1 MKRIPLVK
9 PMIGD
14 DEKKNVLEV
23 LESGWLVEGKWCNR
37 LEKEFSKF
45 VGSKNA
51 ITVSNG
57 TAALHVAIE
66 ALGIKP
72 GDEVI
77 TTAFTF
83 IASSNSILFVGG
95 VPVFADIS
103 IKSYNIDPEDVR
115 KKISEKT
122 KAILAV
128 HIFGLPADMKALKE
142 IAEENDLYLI
152 EDCAQA
158 HGAYINGKHV
168 GTFGDVGIFSFYA
181 TKNMMSGE
189 GGIIVTER
197 DDIAERCKS
206 IKNHGR
212 GPEGGYKH
220 YMVGYNYRMTDLHAA
235 IAVAQL
241 KKLPDMLKIRER
253 NVKII
258 KEYIE
263 DLDMIG
269 LQEVPKGYKHA
280 NYILAPHIKGEKVRR
295 EEVIEELKK
304 RGIPSRSIYSVPSYK
319 QPAYLNIRNWR
330 WAKFVKYPDYSKIS
344 LENTEKICSSHFE
357 VPIHPGISEED
368 ANYIGEN
375 LKGVLKSLG
384 NKT

>member
-1 MKRIPLVK
+1 MKEIPLAK
-9 PMIGD
+9 PMIGE
-14 DEKKNVLEV
+14 DEKKNILEV
-23 LESGWLVEGKWCNR
+23 LDSGWLVEGKWCSK
-37 LEKEFSKF
+37 LEREFSKF

-57 TAALHVAIE
+57 TAALHVAME

-115 KKISEKT
+115 RRISKRT

-128 HIFGLPADMKALKE
+128 HIFGLPADMKVLKE
-142 IAEENDLYLI
+142 IAEENDLYLV

-158 HGAYINGKHV
+158 HGAYIDGKHV

-189 GGIIVTER
+189 GGMIVTES
-197 DDIAERCKS
+197 DEIAERCKS

-212 GPEGGYKH
+212 GPEGGYMH
-220 YMVGYNYRMTDLHAA
+220 YVVGYNYRMTDLHAA

-241 KKLPDMLKIRER
+241 KKLPEMLKIRER
-253 NVKII
+253 NARIV

-263 DLDMIG
+263 DLDIIG

-280 NYILAPHIKGEKVRR
+280 NYIFAPYIKDEKVRR

-304 RGIPSRSIYSVPSYK
+304 RGISSRSIYSIPSYR
-319 QPAYLNIRNWR
+319 QPAYLNVKNWR
-330 WAKFVKYPDYSKIS
+330 WAKFVKYPDYSKVS
-344 LENTEKICSSHFE
+344 LKNTEKICSSHFE
-357 VPIHPGISEED
+357 VPIHPRISEKD
-368 ANYIGEN
+368 ANYIGE
-375 LKGVLKSLG
+375 
-384 NKT
+384 

>member
-1 MKRIPLVK
+1 MRKIPLAK
-9 PMIGD
+9 PMISE

-23 LESGWLVEGKWCNR
+23 LDSGWLVEGKWCNK
-37 LEKEFSKF
+37 LEREFSKF

-57 TAALHVAIE
+57 TAALHVAME

-72 GDEVI
+72 GDEVV

-95 VPVFADIS
+95 VPIFADIS
-103 IKSYNIDPEDVR
+103 IRSYNIDPEDVR
-115 KKISEKT
+115 RRISKKT

-128 HIFGLPADMKALKE
+128 HIFGLPADMKTLKE
-142 IAEENDLYLI
+142 IAEENGLYLI

-158 HGAYINGKHV
+158 HGAYIDGKHV

-189 GGIIVTER
+189 GGMIVTES
-197 DDIAERCKS
+197 DEIAERCKS

-235 IAVAQL
+235 IAMAQL
-241 KKLPDMLKIRER
+241 KKLPEMLKMRER
-253 NVKII
+253 NARII
-258 KEYIE
+258 REYIE
-263 DLDMIG
+263 DLDVIG
-269 LQEVPKGYKHA
+269 LQEIPKGYRHA
-280 NYILAPHIKGEKVRR
+280 NYIFAPYIKDEKVRR
-295 EEVIEELKK
+295 EEVIEELKR
-304 RGIPSRSIYSVPSYK
+304 RGISSRSIYSIPSYR
-319 QPAYLNIRNWR
+319 QPAYLNVKNWR
-330 WAKFVKYPDYSKIS
+330 WAKFVEYPDYSKVS
-344 LENTEKICSSHFE
+344 LKNTEKICSSHFE
-357 VPIHPGISEED
+357 VPIHPQISEED

-375 LKGVLKSLG
+375 LRDVLISLKS
-384 NKT
+384 K